1 MKMGTVISTVDFD
14 DNLEVRYEP
23 GHIGI
28 HQEVICDKTYGNN
41 GVICKM

>member
-1 MKMGTVISTVDFD
+1 MGTVIPTVYFD
-14 DNLEVRYEP
+14 DTLEVRDEP

-28 HQEVICDKTYGNN
+28 HQEVICDKKYGNN